1 MGRVRG
7 MSNST
12 IGLKVE
18 DDGQHLQLSLV
29 VEGEEYLIPW
39 QQVARLWVALGDAL
53 DAAEDSGA
61 WDGSEW
67 VQ

>member
-1 MGRVRG
+1 
-7 MSNST
+7 MSEAT

-18 DDGQHLQLSLV
+18 DTGEHMQLSLV
-29 VEGEEYLIPW
+29 VEDEEYLIPW
-39 QQVARLWVALGDAL
+39 AQVARLWIALGDPL

-61 WDGSEW
+61 WNGSEW